1 MKYLVYVCYTMQYN
15 THVYAMP
22 IKAIKPTISVL
33 QQNILHKTTLN
44 AQYIHIGVQLLYQY
58 FSVLFHSAEVITS
71 N

>member
-1 MKYLVYVCYTMQYN
+1 MKYLVYVCYTMQYS

-44 AQYIHIGVQLLYQY
+44 AQYIHIVVLL
-58 FSVLFHSAEVITS
+58 L
-71 N
+71 